1 MRRFARL
8 LNRFQIPTI
17 VTLERPVEENGSV
30 SQEIKERLASSAATF
45 EKSFYDLT
53 KEKAIKDRLAQLK
66 KKQVI
71 IAGAETD
78 VCVLESCLGLLS
90 LGYEVFL
97 VENLLFSSS
106 RNVDAALGRMKA
118 DGATFR
124 SYKSLFYA
132 LTERVETEQVVKK
145 SVPEKLPQ

>member
-1 MRRFARL
+1 M
-8 LNRFQIPTI
+8 
-17 VTLERPVEENGSV
+17 TLEKPVEENGSLP
-30 SQEIKERLASSAATF
+30 QEIKERVASSAATF

-53 KEKAIKDRLAQLK
+53 KDKSVKNHLAQLE

-78 VCVLESCLGLLS
+78 VCVLESCLGLLG

-118 DGATFR
+118 DGATFL

-132 LTERVETEQVVKK
+132 LTERVETEQAVKR
-145 SVPEKLPQ
+145 SIPEKLPQ